1 MTQKVNDIS
10 FEMKSVH
17 EIIAGS
23 GEEYIS
29 GGLNEKD
36 IPADPLELFEK
47 WLEEAVERNPELP
60 NAMHLST
67 AGADGRPSG
76 RIVLLK
82 AFDKRGF
89 VFYTNLDSR
98 KGRELKENNHAALTF
113 FWDELFRQVRLEGR
127 VFEVPPEESDS
138 YFASRPRES
147 KISALASEQS
157 RVLKNRKDL
166 EDRVKELENSLKG
179 KDVQRPANWGG
190 YYLSPSYMEFW
201 QGRAHR
207 LHDRIV
213 YRRKDNS
220 DRWDIMRLYP

>member
-1 MTQKVNDIS
+1 
-10 FEMKSVH
+10 MKSVH

-36 IPADPLELFEK
+36 IPADPLDLFEK
-47 WLEEAVERNPELP
+47 WLEEAVERKTGLP

-82 AFDKRGF
+82 EFDQRGF

-98 KGRELKENNHAALTF
+98 KGVELKANNYAALTF
-113 FWDELFRQVRLEGR
+113 FWNEMFRQVRLEGR
-127 VFEVPPEESDS
+127 VFELPSGESDS
-138 YFASRPRES
+138 YFAIRPHDS

-157 RVLKNRKDL
+157 RILKNRETL
-166 EDRVKELENSLKG
+166 ENRVRELENKLKD
-179 KDVQRPANWGG
+179 KIIERPANWGG
-190 YYLSPSYMEFW
+190 YYLSPSYIEFW
-201 QGRAHR
+201 QGRTHR

-213 YRRKDNS
+213 YRRDDIKGK
-220 DRWDIMRLYP
+220 WIIMRLYP